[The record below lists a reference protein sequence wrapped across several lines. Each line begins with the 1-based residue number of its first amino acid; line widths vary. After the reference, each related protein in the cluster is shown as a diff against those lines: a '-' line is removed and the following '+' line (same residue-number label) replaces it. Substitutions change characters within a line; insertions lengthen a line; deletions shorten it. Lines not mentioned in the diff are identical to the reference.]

1 MSQEKLKIAVVSHD
15 ITWSDKE
22 ENIITIAELLNRVDK
37 NTDVVIL
44 PELCCSGF
52 ISTIEHLSDIA
63 ETNNDSII
71 LNATRWAQFFGFA
84 ICGTFIAKE
93 NERYYNRAFFVEPSG
108 DISYYNKRHLY
119 SSNLEKRCFSR
130 GLSKSPIIRFRGWNI
145 TMQICYDINFPVW
158 CRNSGNKIDLL
169 LVPANCPK
177 EREFQWKH
185 LLIARAIEN
194 QYYVV
199 GANRSGIDDE
209 GDYNNQSYIYDCKG
223 KNIACQSSKS
233 DKILYA
239 ELQKTK
245 LETERKSIDFNQ
257 DADSFE
263 LMSNR

>member
-145 TMQICYDINFPVW
+145 TMQIC
-158 CRNSGNKIDLL
+158 
-169 LVPANCPK
+169 
-177 EREFQWKH
+177 
-185 LLIARAIEN
+185 
-194 QYYVV
+194 
-199 GANRSGIDDE
+199 
-209 GDYNNQSYIYDCKG
+209 
-223 KNIACQSSKS
+223 
-233 DKILYA
+233 
-239 ELQKTK
+239 
-245 LETERKSIDFNQ
+245 
-257 DADSFE
+257 
-263 LMSNR
+263 